1 MRIAAATGLVLLAVA
16 LAAAG
21 PVAQVERRGVE
32 LALSVDKEV
41 YAPAEPV
48 QVELV
53 VRNPGPGAVT
63 FQFSDSQRYDFAVY
77 NDRGALVWYWSRD
90 KMFAQVL
97 GSLTLAPG
105 EERRYRER
113 WDQQD
118 TEGRRVPPGQYW
130 VVGLFPPQRP
140 VPPEVTGVAG
150 PRLSVRIGLPGA
162 ELPGG
167 YRKVFRPGR
176 VRVRFFPWAPEG
188 QVQALLNSLGVR
200 LERQDAGGFAVVRT
214 RDRNDTW
221 EVVRQLNRSALVEWA
236 VPDYVLLPRRR

>member
-1 MRIAAATGLVLLAVA
+1 MRVAGTTGLVLLAVA

-32 LALSVDKEV
+32 LVLSVDKEV
-41 YAPAEPV
+41 YAAGEPL
-48 QVELV
+48 QMELL
-53 VRNPGPGAVT
+53 VRNPGPAAVT
-63 FQFSDSQRYDFAVY
+63 FQFTDSQRYDFAVY
-77 NDRGALVWYWSRD
+77 NERGTLVWYWSRD
-90 KMFAQVL
+90 KVFAQVL

-105 EERRYRER
+105 EERRYRDR

-118 TEGRRVPPGQYW
+118 VEGRRVSPGQYW

-140 VPPEVTGVAG
+140 IPPDVSVVAG
-150 PRLSVRIGLPGA
+150 PRVAVRIGPPGA
-162 ELPGG
+162 GLPSA

-176 VRVRFFPWAPEG
+176 IRVRFFSWAPEE
-188 QVQALLNSLGVR
+188 QVQALLNSLGLQ

-214 RDRNDTW
+214 RERHDAW
-221 EVVRQLNRSALVEWA
+221 EVAQQLNRSALVEWA